1 MARPRK
7 EHRIKLQG
15 HRAGHPFFD
24 LIIDSKKY
32 RLSATDQEAAA
43 VEGAALCK
51 QIILERDAQR
61 ATRAAPGPRQP
72 ALKPE
77 KGSLREAVSAYLGS
91 DTFALYKKG
100 TVRQRR
106 SMFDLIMLS
115 PASSGRHVL
124 GDSLLVDWLHGPDSR
139 DAVLRIMAACG
150 DMVEAAR
157 RRLIALDQF
166 FRWLLSDEP
175 HAAVARVA
183 FRIDART
190 ARNPCKDIEPP
201 TRKRSKG
208 DGAMRRGH
216 MAFTNEQVHDW
227 LEACRDDLEQH
238 RAVRLLQITGARI
251 SDLHRLNRGMI
262 KKTAHGRV
270 LTYIPTKG
278 DDSAFRDGR
287 PYAAVIPLVPEL
299 AALID
304 ELPADRFTFIHSDFD
319 RPYQSAASFGN
330 RVRKWRREAG
340 LPEGLSAHGMR
351 KAATHWW
358 LRNHRDLI
366 PNNFALKTIFGWV
379 TEKELIRYT
388 RDFDREAEAVGM
400 LIKLNER
407 RKAS

>member
-1 MARPRK
+1 MPRPRK
-7 EHRIKLQG
+7 DYRIKLQG

-24 LIIDSKKY
+24 LIVDGKKH
-32 RLSATDQEAAA
+32 RLAATDCAAA
-43 VEGAALCK
+43 VTESAARY
-51 QIILERDAQR
+51 ERVVLAR
-61 ATRAAPGPRQP
+61 EAARLAEAAPGPRQP
-72 ALKPE
+72 ALKPR
-77 KGSLREAVSAYLGS
+77 KGSLREGVSAYLGS
-91 DTFALYKKG
+91 DTFGLYKAG
-100 TVRQRR
+100 TVRQRK
-106 SMFDLIMLS
+106 SMFDLIMQS
-115 PASSGRHVL
+115 PSSSGRHVL
-124 GDSLLVDWLHGPDSR
+124 GDSLLVDWLHGIDAR
-139 DAVLRIMAACG
+139 DAVIRIMAACG
-150 DMVEAAR
+150 DKVEAAR

-175 HAAVARVA
+175 HAAEARTA
-183 FRIDART
+183 FRINAKT
-190 ARNPCKDIEPP
+190 ALNPCKGVEPP
-201 TRKRSKG
+201 KRKRSRG

-216 MAFTNEQVHDW
+216 LPFTDEQVEEW
-227 LEACRDDLEQH
+227 LKACKDDREQH
-238 RAVRLLQITGARI
+238 RAVRLLQMTGARI

-262 KKTAHGRV
+262 KKTSHGRV

-287 PYAAVIPLVPEL
+287 PDPAVIPLVPEL
-299 AALID
+299 EGLIG
-304 ELPADRFTFIHSDFD
+304 ELPADRFTFISSEFG

-400 LIKLNER
+400 LIRLNER
-407 RKAS
+407 RRIG

>member
-7 EHRIKLQG
+7 DYRIKLQG

-24 LIIDSKKY
+24 LIVAGKKY
-32 RLSATDQEAAA
+32 RLAATSQVAAVAEAARRYEPI
-43 VEGAALCK
+43 V
-51 QIILERDAQR
+51 LERETRR
-61 ATRAAPGPRQP
+61 ARAAPGPRQP
-72 ALKPE
+72 ALTPE
-77 KGSLREAVSAYLGS
+77 KGSLREAVAAYLKS
-91 DTFALYKKG
+91 DTFWLYKSG

-106 SMFDLIMLS
+106 SLFDLIMQT

-124 GDSLLVDWLHGPDSR
+124 GDSLLVDWLHGADAR
-139 DAVLRIMAACG
+139 DAVLRIIAACG
-150 DMVEAAR
+150 DKVEAAR

-175 HAAVARVA
+175 HAAAARTA
-183 FRIDART
+183 FRINAKT
-190 ARNPCKDIEPP
+190 ARNPCKDVEPP
-201 TRKRSKG
+201 KRRRSKG

-216 MAFTNEQVHDW
+216 TPFTDEQVEDW
-227 LEACRDDLEQH
+227 LIASKDDREQH

-262 KKTAHGRV
+262 KKTAHGRM

-287 PYAAVIPLVPEL
+287 PDPAVIPLVPEL
-299 AALID
+299 EALIE
-304 ELPADRFTFIHSDFD
+304 ELPADRFTFVHSEFN

-407 RKAS
+407 RKTG